1 MSKILS
7 DPYRMLIRLLWLN
20 LAFDLL
26 SIPIWFAFSI
36 AQNNITSTST
46 LSANPTVAILDA
58 AAAVGLFAI
67 ALMGVIRKQKWGSY
81 LAIATTVLQ
90 RVAGVFIFQLN
101 LAMALEVIWSIIII
115 YFAVGNLRQPKDS
128 QENLKAFP
136 QTQDAK
142 KPESVA

>member
-36 AQNNITSTST
+36 AQNNIAPTST

-58 AAAVGLFAI
+58 AAAVGLFAV

-81 LAIATTVLQ
+81 LAIATTVIQ

-101 LAMALEVIWSIIII
+101 LGMALEVIWSIIII
-115 YFAVGNLRQPKDS
+115 YFAVGNLRQSKNS
-128 QENLKAFP
+128 QKNLASP